1 MSKASKT
8 RASAKRAKD
17 KRGRKDAQKA
27 QYAAWAASGTN
38 SKRSRNRARRIR
50 TVSDTNHPDGRCGNI
65 ACFRCCG
72 EIAIPAAVRLRS
84 LTHGEFEGARFEKF
98 LIAKY
103 S

>member
-50 TVSDTNHPDGRCGNI
+50 TVSDTNHPDGRCGNLS
-65 ACFRCCG
+65 CFRCSP
-72 EIAIPAAVRLRS
+72 EISIPAAIRLRA
-84 LTHGEFEGARFEKF
+84 LTHGPFEAKKLENRLLGK
-98 LIAKY
+98 IA
-103 S
+103 